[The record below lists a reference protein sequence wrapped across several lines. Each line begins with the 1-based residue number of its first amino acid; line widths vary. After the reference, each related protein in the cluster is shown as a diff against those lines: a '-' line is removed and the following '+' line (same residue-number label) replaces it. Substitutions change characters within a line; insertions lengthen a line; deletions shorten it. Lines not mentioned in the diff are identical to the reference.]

1 MTETQQRG
9 DIGPPDSD
17 SDEKSTLLAFLNY
30 VREAVA
36 GKARCLDDRQ
46 GRTPGVPSGTSVF
59 GLVKHLTAAE
69 LYWFHWAFEGVD
81 FEHPDFGMDLS
92 EGDSAD
98 SLLAAYGS
106 AIERSNEIIERCSDL
121 SHPCARAAGK
131 AGAVRSM
138 RWVLVHMIEETAR
151 HAGHADIL
159 REQTDGSIGR

>member
-1 MTETQQRG
+1 MHVA
-9 DIGPPDSD
+9 DIIRTNPATPCNRRSGEFEQAVSPPDP
-17 SDEKSTLLAFLNY
+17 LH
-30 VREAVA
+30 
-36 GKARCLDDRQ
+36 G
-46 GRTPGVPSGTSVF
+46 

-131 AGAVRSM
+131 AGAVR
-138 RWVLVHMIEETAR
+138 WVLVHMIEETAR